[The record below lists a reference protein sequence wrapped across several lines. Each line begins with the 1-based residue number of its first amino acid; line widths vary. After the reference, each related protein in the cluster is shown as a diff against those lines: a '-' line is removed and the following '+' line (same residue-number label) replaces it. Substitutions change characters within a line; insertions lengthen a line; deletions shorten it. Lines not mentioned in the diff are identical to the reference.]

1 MPAAPRVEVFHS
13 SKGRLRYRVSGAGQ
27 PLILIHGLSGSARWW
42 DRNIPALSRQYRVYV
57 IELVGYGR
65 AWGQRSL
72 SVEEN
77 AATLLEWLRAL
88 ELEQVVLIGHSM
100 GGQIAMR
107 MAQREPQ
114 RVRALVLA
122 CASGLVRGQIWR
134 LAATSLPR
142 ALVTGRP
149 SFLPRIA
156 LDSARAGLPN
166 LWRSASELLVS
177 GVGELSDFA
186 LPTLV
191 IWGTRDALVPVE
203 LGRELAASIPGAQWH
218 EIKRAGH
225 VVMVDAPAEFN
236 RTVLDFLAGLP

>member
-1 MPAAPRVEVFHS
+1 MRTEVFHS
-13 SKGRLRYRVSGAGQ
+13 SKGRLRYRVYGAG
-27 PLILIHGLSGSARWW
+27 PPMILIHGLSGSAHWW
-42 DRNIPALSRQYRVYV
+42 NRNIPELSRHYQLYV
-57 IELVGYGR
+57 VELVGYGR

-77 AATLLEWLRAL
+77 ALSLLEWLQAL
-88 ELEQVVLIGHSM
+88 GLERVILVGHSM

-107 MAQREPQ
+107 MTEREPL

-122 CASGLVRGQIWR
+122 CASGLVEGQVWR
-134 LAATSLPR
+134 LAARKLPR
-142 ALVTGRP
+142 ALVTGRA

-177 GVGELSDFA
+177 GVSEL
-186 LPTLV
+186 LPLLTPPTLV
-191 IWGTRDALVPVE
+191 IWGGRDALVPVE
-203 LGRELAASIPGAQWH
+203 LGKRLAATIPNAQWY
-218 EIKRAGH
+218 EIGHAGH

-236 RTVLDFLAGLP
+236 RAVLDFLAEVP